1 MGNGLRKLWER
12 ESEAGKGGIPIPDAS
27 MSRLHLCIHGAH
39 SYWGSL
45 GDCKEFDSAPSHP
58 TGEGV
63 GHAPTN
69 SHLPLVM
76 GLLELQAS
84 SGLLHTQAEPVP
96 AQRDVTGPEDRSN
109 QPLRKNDIGRAA
121 EVLPRMLLPVGAT
134 TWALMD

>member
-1 MGNGLRKLWER
+1 MP
-12 ESEAGKGGIPIPDAS
+12 EAS
-27 MSRLHLCIHGAH
+27 TSRSPLCVPGAH

-45 GDCKEFDSAPSHP
+45 GDCKQPDSAPTHP
-58 TGEGV
+58 RGEGV

-84 SGLLHTQAEPVP
+84 SGVLHTQAEPVP
-96 AQRDVTGPEDRSN
+96 AQGDIVGPGDRSN

-121 EVLPRMLLPVGAT
+121 ELLPRMLLPVWAT